1 MYLRYVILFSLEFIK
16 ICDVHCFIGDNNT
29 NKTCDVNVN
38 STTVISLHEK
48 KSKTGYDFLIT
59 RTIIKHKKKCI
70 VSVFYIRS

>member
-1 MYLRYVILFSLEFIK
+1 MSSVILFSLEFIK
-16 ICDVHCFIGDNNT
+16 ICDFHCFIGDNNT
-29 NKTCDVNVN
+29 NKICDVNVN

-59 RTIIKHKKKCI
+59 RAIIKQLNIKKCI